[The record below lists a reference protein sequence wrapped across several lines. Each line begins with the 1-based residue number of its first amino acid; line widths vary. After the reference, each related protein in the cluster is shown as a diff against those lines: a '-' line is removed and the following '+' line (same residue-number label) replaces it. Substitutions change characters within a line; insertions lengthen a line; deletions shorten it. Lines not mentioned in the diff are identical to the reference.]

1 MSYEKKHWRGT
12 AHALMYE
19 IWFTQVQEDTPV
31 ITALNLFLDRRI
43 SALPVLN
50 KEGKIVDIYAKFDV
64 IVRVKLY
71 NSNSNFRIQLVRDGS
86 GHDILLKLR
95 SRNQPH

>member
-1 MSYEKKHWRGT
+1 M
-12 AHALMYE
+12 
-19 IWFTQVQEDTPV
+19 FQVQEDTPV

-64 IVRVKLY
+64 IVRWKY
-71 NSNSNFRIQLVRDGS
+71 YKISFY
-86 GHDILLKLR
+86 
-95 SRNQPH
+95 